1 VGFLPYALKR
11 LALLGLVLLGVSLVV
26 FLLLRGMPGV
36 DPLAA
41 YIAPGL
47 PVSPEALARLRADL
61 RLDKPL
67 LAQYVYYVSDLV
79 RGDWG
84 HSRTAAQPV
93 LDALLARLP
102 ATVELAV
109 CAVAL
114 SLGLGVPAGVLAA
127 LRRDRALDVAV
138 RIVSIT
144 GISFPVF
151 WLGIL
156 LQLVFFYALS
166 QLGLPS
172 LPSRGRVA
180 DEIALLSPIEP
191 VTGLYLVDSLVR
203 GNLAFFASAVRH
215 LALPAF
221 TLSLISL
228 AAVVR
233 IMRASMLEV
242 LRQDYILLARSKG
255 LSTRTVVLRHALRNA
270 VTPVLTTAGTTLGI
284 LLGGAVVVE
293 TVYSW
298 PGMGH
303 LAAQGILNNDS
314 VLVVGFTLF
323 VATMMVLVNLAVDV
337 LYAVVDP
344 RVRY

>member
-1 VGFLPYALKR
+1 VGFISYVLRR
-11 LALLGLVLLGVSLVV
+11 LAFLGLVLLGVSLVV
-26 FLLLRGMPGV
+26 FFILRGMPGV

-41 YIAPGL
+41 YITPGL
-47 PVSPEALARLRADL
+47 PISQDALELL
-61 RLDKPL
+61 KKELHLDAPL
-67 LAQYVYYVSDLV
+67 PIQYLYYLGNLL

-84 HSRTAAQPV
+84 YSRTAAQPV
-93 LDALLARLP
+93 LPALLGRLP

-114 SLGLGVPAGVLAA
+114 SAGIGVPAGIIAA
-127 LRRDRALDVAV
+127 LRKDRAADVV
-138 RIVSIT
+138 LRVFTLT

-151 WLGIL
+151 WVGII
-156 LQLVFFYALS
+156 LQLVFFYYLGA
-166 QLGLPS
+166 LGLPS
-172 LPSRGRVA
+172 LPSRGRVGDQVMLQHPLGA
-180 DEIALLSPIEP
+180 
-191 VTGLYLVDSLVR
+191 VTGLYLVDSAVR
-203 GNLAFFASAVRH
+203 GNFPFFLSALRH
-215 LALPAF
+215 LVLPAF

-255 LSTRTVVLRHALRNA
+255 LPLRLIIVRHALRNA
-270 VTPVLTTAGTTLGI
+270 ITPVLTTAGTTLGF

-293 TVYSW
+293 TVFSW
-298 PGMGH
+298 PGIGL

-323 VATMMVLVNLAVDV
+323 VASTMVLVNLVVDV